1 MGRLIAID
9 HGEKRCGI
17 AETDDLKIIASP
29 LTTVPT
35 PEIWTFLQQYL
46 TKYKV
51 DGIVVGEAK
60 YLNGEAS
67 TTTLQ
72 QAAFVNELQKKF
84 PHFPV
89 HRVDEMFTSSLAS
102 KAILASGASK
112 KKRADKALV
121 DAVSAAIILQQFL
134 G

>member
-29 LTTVPT
+29 LTTIST
-35 PEIWTFLQQYL
+35 SEIWTFLE
-46 TKYKV
+46 KYCAKHTV
-51 DGIVVGEAK
+51 DGIVLGEAR

-67 TTTLQ
+67 ATTERQAKFAVTLQ
-72 QAAFVNELQKKF
+72 QKF
-84 PHFPV
+84 PQIPL
-89 HRVDEMFTSSLAS
+89 HRIDEMYTSAMAS
-102 KAILASGASK
+102 RAILDMGVSK
-112 KKRADKALV
+112 KKRADKGLI
-121 DAVSAAIILQQFL
+121 DAISATLILQQFL

>member
-29 LTTVPT
+29 LTTIPT
-35 PEIWTFLQQYL
+35 HEIWTFLQQYL

-60 YLNGEAS
+60 YLNGQAS
-67 TTTLQ
+67 ETTQ
-72 QAAFVNELQKKF
+72 KQAAFVTELKKKF
-84 PHFPV
+84 PSYPV
-89 HRVDEMFTSSLAS
+89 HRVDEMFTSSMAS
-102 KAILASGASK
+102 KAILESGASK
-112 KKRADKALV
+112 KKRADKGLI